1 MPEKTKT
8 SVARTNGAS
17 DDVEKFLASLEHPA
31 KREILALR
39 KIIRGVDP
47 AVREGIKWN
56 APSFYT
62 TEHFATFQLRHKG
75 GVQLV
80 LHMGT
85 RPRPDVQARTS
96 IADPE
101 SLLEWRAADRA
112 TITFRDLAE
121 IEERKAALVKVMRQW
136 VRFV

>member
-1 MPEKTKT
+1 MPDKNTKT
-8 SVARTNGAS
+8 ARANA
-17 DDVEKFLASLEHPA
+17 DDVEKFIAALDHPA
-31 KREILALR
+31 KREIVALR
-39 KIIRGVDP
+39 NIIRSVDP

-85 RPRPDVQARTS
+85 KPRPDVQARTS

-112 TITFRDLAE
+112 TVTFRDLAE
-121 IEERKAALVKVMRQW
+121 IEKRQAAFVKVMRQW
-136 VRFV
+136 VTFV